1 MKVKDGRGA
10 DFERAWNEI
19 AEQVRSAPGNLRQ
32 ALARDPD
39 DPDSFVVTSDG
50 RIARVR
56 EIRAQPRAGRADRAA
71 ARELRESAR

>member
-39 DPDSFVVTSDG
+39 DPDSFVVTSDEDREVFG
-50 RIARVR
+50 RFERSP
-56 EIRAQPRAGRADRAA
+56 EAGR
-71 ARELRESAR
+71 